1 MQQIVVCLS
10 HQNALRAGHVI
21 SSVWG
26 GEGGG
31 EEGSL
36 DEQVIF
42 CSNVSDNRFVYDM
55 NGDK

>member
-36 DEQVIF
+36 ADKSF
-42 CSNVSDNRFVYDM
+42 FVQMYQTIDLFM
-55 NGDK
+55 T